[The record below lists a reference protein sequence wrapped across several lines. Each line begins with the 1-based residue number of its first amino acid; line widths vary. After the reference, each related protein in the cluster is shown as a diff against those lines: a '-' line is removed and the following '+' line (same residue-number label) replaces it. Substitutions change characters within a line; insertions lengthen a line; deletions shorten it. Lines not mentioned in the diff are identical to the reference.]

1 MQRLLERQRL
11 LPALEAALTAY
22 DTTTAQHSSRVA
34 AMAATMGSAW
44 GLPERE
50 LLVLAWAGALHDVGK
65 MAVSASILGKI
76 GPLSP
81 PEWVAVQRHSA
92 VGAQLLLA
100 IHDELEPVAEA
111 VRSHHER
118 WDGGGYPDGRAGLE
132 IPLLGRILAVVDA
145 YDAMTAGRP
154 YHRAMSPRD
163 ALQEISDQA
172 GTQFDPE
179 LAALFLH
186 LRRDD
191 RIG

>member
-11 LPALEAALTAY
+11 LPALGAALTSY
-22 DTTTAQHSSRVA
+22 DTTTAQHSNRVA
-34 AMAATMGSAW
+34 ALAAEMGAAW
-44 GLPERE
+44 GLHEHDR
-50 LLVLAWAGALHDVGK
+50 LVLAWAGALHDVGK
-65 MAVSASILGKI
+65 MAVPASILSKS
-76 GPLSP
+76 GPLTS
-81 PEWVAVQRHSA
+81 PEWTAVQRHSG

-118 WDGGGYPDGRAGLE
+118 WDGAGYPDGLAGAD

-154 YHRAMSPRD
+154 YHRAMSPQE

-172 GTQFDPE
+172 STQFDPE
-179 LAALFLH
+179 LAAIFLH
-186 LRRDD
+186 LRRAD
-191 RIG
+191 RT